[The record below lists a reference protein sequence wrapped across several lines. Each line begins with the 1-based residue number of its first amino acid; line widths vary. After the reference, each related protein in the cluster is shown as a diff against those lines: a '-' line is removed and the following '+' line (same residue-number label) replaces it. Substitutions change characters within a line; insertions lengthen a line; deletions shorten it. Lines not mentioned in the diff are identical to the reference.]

1 MNCTTAQNHW
11 HAQQDGELSI
21 EQQAALTSHLTGC
34 AVCRAYIADLEA
46 VTGALAEL
54 RDASSHIGETVTAGS
69 PHRTGWRRHLRGMNL
84 RGGRIAA
91 TIALV
96 LGAGLVTWRSL
107 PPESSRELGS
117 PVPTA
122 LPPQARTGRLAR
134 RQRRRIHPGR
144 TIHAATPRSPVCFVQ
159 FGGIYRSRYGLTA
172 RNRRR
177 AERPAAHKEKP
188 DEDSNLACVAG
199 DWCLRFAGIGG

>member
-54 RDASSHIGETVTAGS
+54 RDASSGHRRNRNRGITA
-69 PHRTGWRRHLRGMNL
+69 PHRLAAPSAPNEHL

-122 LPPQARTGRLAR
+122 LPPQPARVALLDASADAYIPVERSTRQPRVHLFVLFNSAESTG
-134 RQRRRIHPGR
+134 PG
-144 TIHAATPRSPVCFVQ
+144 A
-159 FGGIYRSRYGLTA
+159 
-172 RNRRR
+172 
-177 AERPAAHKEKP
+177 
-188 DEDSNLACVAG
+188 D
-199 DWCLRFAGIGG
+199 